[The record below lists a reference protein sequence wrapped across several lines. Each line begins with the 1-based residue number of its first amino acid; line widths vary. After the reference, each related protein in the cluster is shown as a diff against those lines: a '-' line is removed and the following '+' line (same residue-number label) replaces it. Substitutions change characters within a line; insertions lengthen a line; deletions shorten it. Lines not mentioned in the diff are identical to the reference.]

1 MRMSKGVDEK
11 YLWMTAVNNFIVQ
24 RLLFYSSG
32 DLSLFCLKLFYS
44 FKFWEIKK
52 IDANEEIVATHY
64 TL

>member
-1 MRMSKGVDEK
+1 
-11 YLWMTAVNNFIVQ
+11 MTAVNNFIVQ

-44 FKFWEIKK
+44 FKFLREIKK